1 MTGPRTTSTSAKVN
15 RRAPV
20 QRTHMADT
28 FQVNTLGRSKK
39 PSNAKR
45 RHVCSICRGE
55 GHHPQ
60 TCKHVLATDN
70 TERADLYFK
79 QLIRKNKAEAYL
91 ELWAKRGSHAFVIQ
105 LRERIRTLTGSPCDG
120 DAGNEGAETGQS

>member
-1 MTGPRTTSTSAKVN
+1 
-15 RRAPV
+15 
-20 QRTHMADT
+20 MADT
-28 FQVNTLGRSKK
+28 FQVNTLGRPKK

-70 TERADLYFK
+70 TGRADLYFK

-91 ELWAKRGSHAFVIQ
+91 ELWAKRGSHAFVSK
-105 LRERIRTLTGSPCDG
+105 LTERIRTLTGSP
-120 DAGNEGAETGQS
+120 